1 MPYILPSKGG
11 EVTIYRSYDD
21 LMKLIS
27 TYNIKNN
34 VFGMGWGG
42 GIYV

>member
-1 MPYILPSKGG
+1 MPYILPSKGE

-21 LMKLIS
+21 LIS

-34 VFGMGWGG
+34 VFGMGWGVG
-42 GIYV
+42 AYIYV